1 MTYKALFTRSFL
13 REYRKLPQ
21 EVKQRI
27 EEEILEIVKRPYSG
41 TKLRGELTGY
51 YRWKVGDYRII
62 YMIDE
67 KNRHVV
73 FVDVGIR
80 RAIYD

>member
-13 REYRKLPQ
+13 REYKKLPQ
-21 EVKQRI
+21 GVRERV
-27 EEEILEIVKRPYSG
+27 EEAILEVVKRPYSG

-51 YRWKVGDYRII
+51 YRWRVGDYRII

-67 KNRHVV
+67 KGKCVI
-73 FVDVGIR
+73 FIDVGIR